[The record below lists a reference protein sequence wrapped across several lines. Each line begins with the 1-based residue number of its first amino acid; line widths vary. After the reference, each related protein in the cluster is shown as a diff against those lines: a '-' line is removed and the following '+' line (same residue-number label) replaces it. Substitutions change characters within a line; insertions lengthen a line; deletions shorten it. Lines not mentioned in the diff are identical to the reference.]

1 MTTRKGNESIVQK
14 ENCLVEEIKEV
25 KLRSRRGKCIDDRT
39 YNPVE
44 LNKVSHVSRRGRASS
59 RLPMKKLK
67 IFANESTESE
77 NSEKYTIV
85 V

>member
-25 KLRSRRGKCIDDRT
+25 KLRSRRGKFIDNRT

-44 LNKVSHVSRRGRASS
+44 LNKFCHFSRRGRAPS
-59 RLPMKKLK
+59 RLPMKKFK
-67 IFANESTESE
+67 IFVKENTESE
-77 NSEKYTIV
+77 NSKKYAIV

>member
-1 MTTRKGNESIVQK
+1 M
-14 ENCLVEEIKEV
+14 EEIKEV
-25 KLRSRRGKCIDDRT
+25 NLRSRRRKFIDNRT

-44 LNKVSHVSRRGRASS
+44 LHLVSHFARRGRAPS

-67 IFANESTESE
+67 IFVKENTESE